1 MPEALE
7 AEIRQLYDDWIANPS
22 AVVCARLADRL
33 RIAGRPAEAIDV
45 AGRGLVDWP
54 ASTSI
59 RVVLGRCHREVGNIP
74 EARDAFEKVLASD
87 PLNLFALRGGA
98 EIAMTEGRYAD
109 AMKLFGD
116 YLFENQ
122 ADSEAE
128 KLLEEATARHREA
141 SQQRSRPAPV
151 LEVPP
156 PPVEAPSFAAVEVAQ
171 AEAPASASA
180 ETPVP
185 EQLPPVA
192 AEPPVEESAVQTAET
207 ESSQPLSDMPMPDG
221 PPVSDSSGTPPS
233 AETPSVQD
241 AGWALEG
248 RLAEKA
254 PEPAFSDPVAVA
266 GPVLMPGLP
275 VAGLPE
281 AFGVPSEEPAPI
293 PKDPGQDHLPGPSEP
308 IPDTRGAPVAVE
320 EPAQPVQYPATA
332 RMEKILQAQGL
343 APEPSTDPAPETAPP
358 PRQAPEP
365 TRAEAVSTH
374 LQPPSP
380 PRAQGRRDPRSLLD
394 LFGSEERE
402 ELGLD
407 PYRQEEA

>member
-156 PPVEAPSFAAVEVAQ
+156 PPVEAP
-171 AEAPASASA
+171 ASSSA

-192 AEPPVEESAVQTAET
+192 TEPPVEESAVQTAET
-207 ESSQPLSDMPMPDG
+207 DSSQLLSDMPMPDG
-221 PPVSDSSGTPPS
+221 PPVGDSSGTPPS

-248 RLAEKA
+248 RLAEET
-254 PEPAFSDPVAVA
+254 PEPAFSDPVAE
-266 GPVLMPGLP
+266 PVLMPGLP

-281 AFGVPSEEPAPI
+281 AFGVPSQEPAPI
-293 PKDPGQDHLPGPSEP
+293 SKDPGQDHLPGPSEP
-308 IPDTRGAPVAVE
+308 IPDTQGAPVAVE

-365 TRAEAVSTH
+365 ARAEAVSPQ
-374 LQPPSP
+374 LQPASP

>member
-54 ASTSI
+54 ASTTI
-59 RVVLGRCHREVGNIP
+59 RVVFGRCHRDVGNIP
-74 EARDAFEKVLASD
+74 EARDAFEKVLESD
-87 PLNLFALRGGA
+87 PLNLFALRGSA
-98 EIAMTEGRYAD
+98 EIAMAEGRFAD

-128 KLLEEATARHREA
+128 KLLEEATAHHREA
-141 SQQRSRPAPV
+141 SQQRARPAPV
-151 LEVPP
+151 LEVLPP
-156 PPVEAPSFAAVEVAQ
+156 PPVEAPISAVEV
-171 AEAPASASA
+171 
-180 ETPVP
+180 
-185 EQLPPVA
+185 PPVGEAAVQA
-192 AEPPVEESAVQTAET
+192 AES
-207 ESSQPLSDMPMPDG
+207 ESSQPLSDVPMPDG
-221 PPVSDSSGTPPS
+221 LPARD
-233 AETPSVQD
+233 ETPASADTLSGQD
-241 AGWALEG
+241 AGWGFEG
-248 RLAEKA
+248 RLADKL
-254 PEPAFSDPVAVA
+254 PEPAVSDPVA
-266 GPVLMPGLP
+266 GPVPMPGSL

-281 AFGVPSEEPAPI
+281 AFAVPPEDPAPI
-293 PKDPGQDHLPGPSEP
+293 AEDHGRDPLPGPSGSILDILGP
-308 IPDTRGAPVAVE
+308 PVAAE

-332 RMEKILQAQGL
+332 RMGKILQAQGL
-343 APEPSTDPAPETAPP
+343 APEPSAYPAAGTAPP
-358 PRQAPEP
+358 PPQAPEP
-365 TRAEAVSTH
+365 SRAEAITSR
-374 LQPPSP
+374 LQPASP

-407 PYRQEEA
+407 QYRQEEA